1 MQETSTPRDD
11 RSRTPARVGE
21 TRLLLWIRENRLT
34 QGTVAS
40 AAGRSDAWM
49 SKRLRGHSLITSEDR
64 QLIRTACEVLVG
76 KRVRL
81 MDIFD
86 PEAAA

>member
-1 MQETSTPRDD
+1 M
-11 RSRTPARVGE
+11 
-21 TRLLLWIRENRLT
+21 WIRQNGLT
-34 QGTVAS
+34 QGKVAA

-49 SKRLRGHSLITSEDR
+49 SKRLRAHSPITPEDR
-64 QLIRTACEVLVG
+64 QLIRTACEELVG

-86 PEAAA
+86 PEPAA